1 MGRIGDFTFY
11 SAIAAYQEFF
21 QGEATILLWNTHL
34 GWNELPM
41 YCEKIWLGGGG
52 SMLTFFTAF
61 FSEFKEKK
69 DNTTF

>member
-41 YCEKIWLGGGG
+41 YCEKI
-52 SMLTFFTAF
+52 
-61 FSEFKEKK
+61 
-69 DNTTF
+69 

>member
-41 YCEKIWLGGGG
+41 YCEKIWLGGG

-69 DNTTF
+69 GNTTF

>member
-41 YCEKIWLGGGG
+41 YCEKIWLWGGGEYVDIYHSFLLWIQG
-52 SMLTFFTAF
+52 
-61 FSEFKEKK
+61 EKR
-69 DNTTF
+69 